1 MGKYK
6 NLAKGI
12 ILFFLVVFLYAFS
25 SVRSRNLPI
34 QKTSVEFIGK
44 DHLLISKDAVNKLLI
59 QNHQAV
65 ECIPKDILDLNELE
79 SKVSSH
85 PMIEKAEVYL
95 TINGEVKL
103 EVEQRTPLARVISEP
118 SFYIDDQ
125 GKMMPLSAEHSA
137 RVVLIRGNVDAS
149 HLDALHQ
156 LLQHVKTDDFLDLHV
171 TEITVNNDNQ
181 FSLYVRAF
189 DFEVVVGTLE
199 NLNNKRKNFKAFY
212 QKAKKDKLLQTYKT
226 VNLQFNRQVVCTK
239 L

>member
-1 MGKYK
+1 
-6 NLAKGI
+6 
-12 ILFFLVVFLYAFS
+12 
-25 SVRSRNLPI
+25 
-34 QKTSVEFIGK
+34 
-44 DHLLISKDAVNKLLI
+44 
-59 QNHQAV
+59 
-65 ECIPKDILDLNELE
+65 
-79 SKVSSH
+79 
-85 PMIEKAEVYL
+85 MIEKAEVYL

-199 NLNNKRKNFKAFY
+199 NLNNKMKNFKAFY